1 MSNLSSIVQVS
12 SVKPGSIGG
21 AIFSGRIIGENKVF
35 TCKAS
40 YKIITRVP
48 QPGECW
54 QVKGS
59 IVGHDQ
65 FRDFVL
71 VESCHIV
78 NLPVAAYVERLLI
91 KHPAFRGLAFGKAK
105 VAKLVREFG
114 AENLAQTLTA
124 GRSSH
129 LAEVINPDLA
139 RKLVDAWATLQ
150 NEISTIEFL
159 MEHDFD
165 PGLAKSILK
174 VCQTDTVERLKRNPY
189 SLVAFHGVHP
199 NLWRT
204 VEAAASKLG
213 IKPDD
218 PRRLAGMVEYLL
230 YIRLDQGHTACS
242 VEDLKAQLR
251 QQVPSPGLVDLSITS
266 ALDRRAV
273 CVKKL
278 HGVTFIQPLGA
289 ALVES
294 QLEQR
299 VASLLS
305 AQTSLLHGS
314 PQELAKSIED
324 YCAHIEASSG
334 RSLTPEQKGA
344 VLMALTNRISTL
356 TGFGGTGKTTV
367 LKAIVDIASEYRP
380 VHVLALSG
388 KAKER
393 AREATDR
400 DTYTIHSFLIKISSE
415 SSGLSSGGDPLVII
429 DEASMV
435 DIALML
441 KLLNAFAKKELSLLL
456 VGDTGQLSPVGY
468 GIFFH
473 ALAKSKA
480 IPSTHLTKV
489 HRTVGDSHLQKTA
502 MQIRSGQIGTLPI
515 WNGERDG
522 VYLIPCAT
530 TQDLLT
536 HLARIKRIIPDA
548 QILTPHMSDRMPD
561 SGHKI
566 NNHLQSVLQ
575 HTDETPGI
583 LMGKYW
589 LRVNDPVIVTQNSYE
604 HNLFN
609 GTTGVMSGVT
619 AIDGEIAGMFTFNGI
634 DVTLSR
640 MDLFLLGVRLAYAI
654 SIHKAQGSEYQT
666 SIICSLSQSEFVER
680 SMLYTGISRS
690 KRLALIL
697 STQEFV
703 QQGVARPNRSDT
715 LCVGFSV

>member
-1 MSNLSSIVQVS
+1 MSSLTGVVQVS

-21 AIFSGRIIGENKVF
+21 AIFSGRIVGERKIF

-54 QVKGS
+54 QIKGS

-65 FRDFVL
+65 FRDFVQ

-105 VAKLVREFG
+105 VGKLVRVFG

-124 GRSSH
+124 GKVSH

-139 RKLVDAWATLQ
+139 QKLVEAWGSLQ
-150 NEISTIEFL
+150 NEISTIQFL

-199 NLWRT
+199 NLWKT

-213 IKPDD
+213 ITTDD
-218 PRRLAGMVEYLL
+218 PRRLSGIVEYLL
-230 YIRLDQGHTACS
+230 YTRLDQGHTACS
-242 VEDLKAQLR
+242 LDDLKALLR
-251 QQVPSPGLVDLSITS
+251 QRIPSPELVDLSITF

-273 CVKKL
+273 CIKRL
-278 HGVTFIQPLGA
+278 GGVPFIQPLGA

-299 VASLLS
+299 IATLSS
-305 AQTSLLHGS
+305 AQMSLLHGS
-314 PQELAKSIED
+314 PQELAKATED
-324 YCAHIEASSG
+324 YCARMEASYGHSF
-334 RSLTPEQKGA
+334 TPDQKGA
-344 VLMALTNRISTL
+344 VLMALTSRISTL

-393 AREATDR
+393 AREAIDR
-400 DTYTIHSFLIKISSE
+400 DTHTIHSFLIKISTE
-415 SSGLSSGGDPLVII
+415 SSGLNNGGDPLVVI

-441 KLLNAFAKKELSLLL
+441 KLLNAFARKELSLLL

-489 HRTVGDSHLQKTA
+489 HRTVGDSDLQKTS
-502 MQIRSGQIGTLPI
+502 MEIRSGQLNTLPI

-522 VYLIPCAT
+522 VFLIPCT
-530 TQDLLT
+530 TTKDLLG
-536 HLARIKRIIPDA
+536 HLTRIKQIIPDA

-583 LMGKYW
+583 KMGNFW
-589 LRVNDPVIVTQNSYE
+589 LRVNDPVIVSQNSYE

-609 GTTGVMSGVT
+609 GNTGVMSGMTV
-619 AIDGEIAGMFTFNGI
+619 IDGENAGIFNINGLE
-634 DVTLSR
+634 VVLSR
-640 MDLFLLGVRLAYAI
+640 MELFLLGMKLAYAI

-690 KRLALIL
+690 KRLTLIL
-697 STQEFV
+697 STQALV

>member
-1 MSNLSSIVQVS
+1 MSNLSSVIQVS
-12 SVKPGSIGG
+12 SVKLGGFGG

-40 YKIITRVP
+40 YKIITRAP

-54 QVKGS
+54 QVVGS

-114 AENLAQTLTA
+114 ATNLAQTLTD
-124 GRSSH
+124 RKVSH

-139 RKLVDAWATLQ
+139 QRLVDAWATLH

-159 MEHDFD
+159 MEHNFD

-199 NLWRT
+199 KLWKT

-213 IKPDD
+213 ITAND

-230 YIRLDQGHTACS
+230 YVRLDQGHTACS
-242 VEDLKAQLR
+242 VEDLKTLLR
-251 QQVPSPGLVDLSITS
+251 REIRSPELVDLSIAA

-278 HGVTFIQPLGA
+278 QGVPFLQPLGA

-305 AQTSLLHGS
+305 AQVSLLHGS
-314 PQELAKSIED
+314 PQELADAIED
-324 YCAHIEASSG
+324 YCARTNTTNRH
-334 RSLTPEQKGA
+334 SLTPEQKGA
-344 VLMALTNRISTL
+344 VLMALTSRISTL

-367 LKAIVDIASEYRP
+367 LRAIVDIASEYRP

-393 AREATDR
+393 AKEAIDR
-400 DTYTIHSFLIKISSE
+400 DTYTIHSFLIKISTE
-415 SSGLSSGGDPLVII
+415 SSGLNSGGDPLVVI

-435 DIALML
+435 DVALML
-441 KLLNAFAKKELSLLL
+441 KLLNAFANKELSLLL

-473 ALAKSKA
+473 SLAKSKA

-489 HRTVGDSHLQKTA
+489 HRTVGDGELQKIA
-502 MQIRSGQIGTLPI
+502 MEVRSGSLSTLPI

-522 VYLIPCAT
+522 VFIIPCT
-530 TQDLLT
+530 TTKDLLG
-536 HLARIKRIIPDA
+536 HLTRIKQLIPDA

-575 HTDETPGI
+575 HTDETPAI
-583 LMGKYW
+583 KMGNYW
-589 LRVNDPVIVTQNSYE
+589 LRVKDPVIVTHNSYE

-609 GTTGVMSGVT
+609 GNTGVMFGT
-619 AIDGEIAGMFTFNGI
+619 TTIDGERAGIFSINGFE
-634 DVTLSR
+634 VVLTR
-640 MDLFLLGVRLAYAI
+640 MELFLLGVKLAYAI

-666 SIICSLSQSEFVER
+666 SIICSLSESEFVER

-697 STQEFV
+697 GTQALV
-703 QQGVARPNRSDT
+703 QQGVSRPNRSDT

>member
-1 MSNLSSIVQVS
+1 MSGLSGVIQVS

-21 AIFSGRIIGENKVF
+21 AIFSGRIIGENKIY
-35 TCKAS
+35 TCKAN
-40 YKIITRVP
+40 YKIITRIP

-54 QVKGS
+54 RVAGS

-65 FRDFVL
+65 YRDFVL
-71 VESCHIV
+71 VESCYIV

-91 KHPAFRGLAFGKAK
+91 KHPAFRGLSFGKAK
-105 VAKLVREFG
+105 VCKLIKEFG
-114 AENLAQTLTA
+114 AENLAQSLTA
-124 GRSSH
+124 GKVSH

-139 RKLVDAWATLQ
+139 KKVVEAWATLQ

-159 MEHDFD
+159 MQHHFD
-165 PGLAKSILK
+165 PGLAKSILR

-189 SLVAFHGVHP
+189 SLIAFHGVHP
-199 NLWRT
+199 NLWST

-213 IKPDD
+213 ISQDD

-230 YIRLDQGHTACS
+230 YLRLDQGHTACP
-242 VEDLKAQLR
+242 VDDLRAHLKQKL
-251 QQVPSPGLVDLSITS
+251 PSTKLVDLAITS

-278 HGVTFIQPLGA
+278 QGMTLIQPLGA

-294 QLEQR
+294 QLEQH
-299 VASLLS
+299 VAQLLS
-305 AQTSLLHGS
+305 AQGSLLHGS
-314 PQELAKSIED
+314 PQEIAHAIEE
-324 YCAHIEASSG
+324 YCSGMAASSG
-334 RSLTPEQKGA
+334 HSLTPEQKSA

-367 LKAIVDIASEYRP
+367 LKAIVDIASRYRP

-393 AREATDR
+393 AKEAIDR
-400 DTYTIHSFLIKISSE
+400 DTYTIHSFLIKIHSGE
-415 SSGLSSGGDPLVII
+415 SDLSNGGDPLVVI

-489 HRTVGDSHLQKTA
+489 HRTIGDSDLQKTA
-502 MQIRSGQIGTLPI
+502 MQVRSGQLDTLPA
-515 WNGERDG
+515 WNGEREG
-522 VYLIPCAT
+522 VFLIRCTT
-530 TQDLLT
+530 TQDLLA
-536 HLARIKRIIPDA
+536 HLAKLKQIIPDA

-561 SGHKI
+561 SGNKI
-566 NNHLQSVLQ
+566 NNHLQGVLQ
-575 HTDETPGI
+575 HAEESQGI
-583 LMGKYW
+583 KMGKYW

-609 GTTGVMSGVT
+609 GNTGVMTGLASL
-619 AIDGEIAGMFTFNGI
+619 DGEIAGIFTFNGAEI
-634 DVTLSR
+634 TLSR
-640 MDLFLLGVRLAYAI
+640 MDLFLLGMKLAYAI

-697 STQEFV
+697 STQEIV

>member
-1 MSNLSSIVQVS
+1 MSTLSSVVQVS
-12 SVKPGSIGG
+12 SVKPGSFGG
-21 AIFSGRIIGENKVF
+21 AIFSGRIIGENKIY

-54 QVKGS
+54 QVSGS

-65 FRDFVL
+65 FRIFVL

-78 NLPVAAYVERLLI
+78 NLPVAAYIERLLI
-91 KHPAFRGLAFGKAK
+91 KHPVFRGLSFGKAK

-124 GRSSH
+124 GRVSH
-129 LAEVINPDLA
+129 LSEVINPDLA
-139 RKLVDAWATLQ
+139 QKVVDAWSKLQ

-159 MEHDFD
+159 MAHNFD

-174 VCQTDTVERLKRNPY
+174 VCQIDTVERLKRNPY

-199 NLWRT
+199 NLWKI

-213 IKPDD
+213 ITAND

-230 YIRLDQGHTACS
+230 YVRLDQGHTACS
-242 VEDLKAQLR
+242 VGDLKTQLKHKI
-251 QQVPSPGLVDLSITS
+251 QSPQLVDLAISS

-278 HGVTFIQPLGA
+278 NEQTLLQPLGA
-289 ALVES
+289 ALIES
-294 QLEQR
+294 QLEQH
-299 VASLLS
+299 VANLLS
-305 AQTSLLHGS
+305 AQGSLIHGS
-314 PQELAKSIED
+314 TEEMAQVIAD
-324 YCAHIEASSG
+324 YCARMEASTG
-334 RSLTPEQKGA
+334 RSLTPEQKSA

-367 LKAIVDIASEYRP
+367 LQAIVDIASEYRP

-393 AREATDR
+393 AKEAIGQ
-400 DTYTIHSFLIKISSE
+400 DTYTIHSFLIKISNE
-415 SSGLSSGGDPLVII
+415 SSGLNTDGDPLVVI

-435 DIALML
+435 DIALIL
-441 KLLNAFAKKELSLLL
+441 KLLKAFAKKELSLLL

-473 ALAKSKA
+473 ALAKSKV
-480 IPSTHLTKV
+480 IPSTHLVKV
-489 HRTVGDSHLQKTA
+489 HRTIGDSDLQRTA
-502 MQIRSGQIGTLPI
+502 IQIRSGQLNHLPT

-522 VYLIPCAT
+522 IFLIHCTT

-536 HLARIKRIIPDA
+536 QLTKIKQIIPDA

-575 HTDETPGI
+575 HTHETPGI
-583 LMGKYW
+583 KMGKYW
-589 LRVNDPVIVTQNSYE
+589 LRVNDPIIVTQNSYE

-619 AIDGEIAGMFTFNGI
+619 AIDGEIAGIFTFDSGK
-634 DVTLSR
+634 VTLSR
-640 MDLFLLGVRLAYAI
+640 MDLFLLGVKLAYAI

-690 KRLALIL
+690 KSLALIL
-697 STQEFV
+697 STQEIL

-715 LCVGFSV
+715 LCVGFWV

>member
-1 MSNLSSIVQVS
+1 MSQLSNVVQVG
-12 SVKPGSIGG
+12 SVKPGSFGG
-21 AIFSGRIIGENKVF
+21 AIFSGRIIGENKIF
-35 TCKAS
+35 TCKDS

-54 QVKGS
+54 QVRGA

-65 FRDFVL
+65 FRNFVL

-124 GRSSH
+124 GRTSH

-139 RKLVDAWATLQ
+139 QKLVEAWGTLQ
-150 NEISTIEFL
+150 NEISTIQFL

-174 VCQTDTVERLKRNPY
+174 VCQTDTVERIKRNPY

-199 NLWRT
+199 NLWKT
-204 VEAAASKLG
+204 VEAAAAKLG
-213 IKPDD
+213 ITVDD
-218 PRRLAGMVEYLL
+218 PRRLSGIVEYLL
-230 YIRLDQGHTACS
+230 YTRLDQGHTACS
-242 VEDLKAQLR
+242 LEDLKALLR
-251 QQVPSPGLVDLSITS
+251 QKIPAPDLVDLSITS
-266 ALDRRAV
+266 ALNRRAV
-273 CVKKL
+273 CIKRL
-278 HGVTFIQPLGA
+278 GGVPFIQPLGA

-299 VASLLS
+299 IANLTS
-305 AQTSLLHGS
+305 AQMSLLHSS
-314 PQELAKSIED
+314 PRELEKTIEG
-324 YCAHIEASSG
+324 YCARMEASSG
-334 RSLTPEQKGA
+334 HSLTLEQKGA
-344 VLMALTNRISTL
+344 VLVALTNRISTL

-367 LKAIVDIASEYRP
+367 LRTIVDIASEHRP

-393 AREATDR
+393 AREAIDR
-400 DTYTIHSFLIKISSE
+400 DTHTIHSFLIKISTE
-415 SSGLSSGGDPLVII
+415 SSGLNGGGDPLVVI

-489 HRTVGDSHLQKTA
+489 HRTVGDSDLQKTS
-502 MQIRSGQIGTLPI
+502 MQIRSGQLSTLPI

-522 VYLIPCAT
+522 VFLIPCT
-530 TQDLLT
+530 TTKDLLR
-536 HLARIKRIIPDA
+536 HLARIKQLIPDA

-583 LMGKYW
+583 KLGKYW

-609 GTTGVMSGVT
+609 GNTGVMSGMTVV
-619 AIDGEIAGMFTFNGI
+619 DGESAGIFSINGLE
-634 DVTLSR
+634 VVLSR
-640 MDLFLLGVRLAYAI
+640 IELFLLGVKLAYAI

-666 SIICSLSQSEFVER
+666 SIICSLSESEFVER
-680 SMLYTGISRS
+680 SMLYTAISRS

-697 STQEFV
+697 STQTLL

-715 LCVGFSV
+715 LCVGFSI

>member
-1 MSNLSSIVQVS
+1 MTNLSNVIQVS
-12 SVKPGSIGG
+12 SVKPGSFGG
-21 AIFSGRIIGENKVF
+21 AIFSGRIIGENKIY

-40 YKIITRVP
+40 YKIITRAP

-54 QVKGS
+54 QFKGS

-65 FRDFVL
+65 FRDFVV

-91 KHPAFRGLAFGKAK
+91 KHPAFRGLSFGKAK
-105 VAKLVREFG
+105 VSKLIRELG

-124 GRSSH
+124 GKVSH

-139 RKLVDAWATLQ
+139 QKIVDAWATLQ

-159 MEHDFD
+159 MEHHFD

-174 VCQTDTVERLKRNPY
+174 VCQTDTVERLKLNPY
-189 SLVAFHGVHP
+189 SLLAFQGLHP
-199 NLWRT
+199 NLWKT
-204 VEAAASKLG
+204 VEAAAVKLG
-213 IKPDD
+213 IAAHD
-218 PRRLAGMVEYLL
+218 PRRLAGIIENLL
-230 YIRLDQGHTACS
+230 YLRLDQGHTACP
-242 VEDLKAQLR
+242 VDQLKTELLQKL
-251 QQVPSPGLVDLSITS
+251 PSPAQVDHAITC

-278 HGVTFIQPLGA
+278 QGVTLIQPLGA

-299 VASLLS
+299 VGQLLS
-305 AQTSLLHGS
+305 AQGSLLHGS
-314 PQELAKSIED
+314 SRELKHAIEV
-324 YCAHIEASSG
+324 YCSHAESSSG
-334 RSLTPEQKGA
+334 RSFTRDQKSA
-344 VLMALTNRISTL
+344 VLMALTSRICTL

-367 LKAIVDIASEYRP
+367 LRAIVDIASKHRP

-393 AREATDR
+393 AKEAIGQ
-400 DTYTIHSFLIKISSE
+400 DTYTIHSFLIKIHSSE
-415 SSGLSSGGDPLVII
+415 SGLNNGGDPLVVI

-456 VGDTGQLSPVGY
+456 VGDIGQLSPVGY

-489 HRTVGDSHLQKTA
+489 HRTIGDSDLQKTA
-502 MQIRSGQIGTLPI
+502 MQIRSGQLSALPA

-522 VYLIPCAT
+522 VFLIRCTT
-530 TQDLLT
+530 TQDLLA
-536 HLARIKRIIPDA
+536 HLTRLKKIIPDA

-566 NNHLQSVLQ
+566 NNHLQSALQ
-575 HTDETPGI
+575 HTDDTQGI
-583 LMGKYW
+583 WMGKYW

-609 GTTGVMSGVT
+609 GNTGIMSSVT
-619 AIDGEIAGMFTFNGI
+619 SIDGQISGIFLFNGI
-634 DVTLSR
+634 EVTLSR
-640 MDLFLLGVRLAYAI
+640 MDLFVLGMKLAYAI
-654 SIHKAQGSEYQT
+654 SIHKSQGSEYET

-680 SMLYTGISRS
+680 SMLYTGVSRS

-697 STQEFV
+697 STQEIV
-703 QQGVARPNRSDT
+703 QKSVAQPNRSDT

>member
-1 MSNLSSIVQVS
+1 MNNLCGVIQVS

-21 AIFSGRIIGENKVF
+21 AIFSGRIIGERKIF
-35 TCKAS
+35 TCKAN

-65 FRDFVL
+65 FRDFVV

-105 VAKLVREFG
+105 VSKLVSEFG
-114 AENLAQTLTA
+114 AENLAQSLTA
-124 GRSSH
+124 GRVSH

-139 RKLVDAWATLQ
+139 QKLVDAWMTLQ

-159 MEHDFD
+159 MEHHFD
-165 PGLAKSILK
+165 PGLAKSILR

-189 SLVAFHGVHP
+189 SLVAFQGVHP
-199 NLWRT
+199 NLWST

-213 IKPDD
+213 ISQDD

-230 YIRLDQGHTACS
+230 YLRLDQGHTACPID
-242 VEDLKAQLR
+242 ELKAQLK
-251 QQVPSPGLVDLSITS
+251 QKLPSSALVDLSITS

-278 HGVTFIQPLGA
+278 LDTVLIQPLGA

-294 QLEQR
+294 QLEQH
-299 VASLLS
+299 VAHLSS
-305 AQTSLLHGS
+305 AQASLLHGS
-314 PQELAKSIED
+314 PEEIAQALED
-324 YCAHIEASSG
+324 YCSSMARSSG
-334 RSLTPEQKGA
+334 HSFAPEQKSA

-367 LKAIVDIASEYRP
+367 LRAIVDIASRYRP

-393 AREATDR
+393 AKEAIDQ
-400 DTYTIHSFLIKISSE
+400 DAYTIHNFLIKIHSSE
-415 SSGLSSGGDPLVII
+415 SDLSNGGDPLVVI

-435 DIALML
+435 DISLML

-489 HRTVGDSHLQKTA
+489 HRTVGDSDLQKTA
-502 MQIRSGQIGTLPI
+502 MQIRLGELKPLPV

-522 VYLIPCAT
+522 VFIIPCNT

-536 HLARIKRIIPDA
+536 HLTSIKDIIPDA

-575 HTDETPGI
+575 HRNETPGI
-583 LMGKYW
+583 KMGKYW

-609 GTTGVMSGVT
+609 GHTGVMSGVT
-619 AIDGEIAGMFTFNGI
+619 TLGGEVAGRFYINGSE
-634 DVTLSR
+634 VTLSR
-640 MDLFLLGVRLAYAI
+640 MDLFLLGVKLAYAI

-666 SIICSLSQSEFVER
+666 SIICSLSPSEFVER

-690 KRLALIL
+690 KRLTLIL
-697 STQEFV
+697 SSQKLV

-715 LCVGFSV
+715 LCVGFTV

>member
-1 MSNLSSIVQVS
+1 MNTLSSIVQVS
-12 SVKPGSIGG
+12 SVKPGSFGG
-21 AIFSGRIIGENKVF
+21 AVFSGRIIGENKIY

-54 QVKGS
+54 QVSGS

-65 FRDFVL
+65 FRNFVL
-71 VESCHIV
+71 VERCHIV
-78 NLPVAAYVERLLI
+78 NLPVAAYIERLLI
-91 KHPAFRGLAFGKAK
+91 KHPAFRGLSFGKAK
-105 VAKLVREFG
+105 IAKLVREFG

-124 GRSSH
+124 GRVSH
-129 LAEVINPDLA
+129 LSEVINPDLA
-139 RKLVDAWATLQ
+139 QKVVDAWATLQ

-159 MEHDFD
+159 MAHSFD

-174 VCQTDTVERLKRNPY
+174 VCKTDTVERLKRNPY

-199 NLWRT
+199 NLWKT
-204 VEAAASKLG
+204 IEAAASKLG
-213 IKPDD
+213 ITANDS
-218 PRRLAGMVEYLL
+218 RRLAGMVEYLL
-230 YIRLDQGHTACS
+230 YVRLDQGHTACS
-242 VEDLKAQLR
+242 VEDLKFQLK
-251 QQVPSPGLVDLSITS
+251 QKIQSPHLVDLAISS

-273 CVKKL
+273 CVKKQDGL
-278 HGVTFIQPLGA
+278 SLLQPLGA
-289 ALVES
+289 ALIES
-294 QLEQR
+294 QLEQH
-299 VASLLS
+299 VARLS
-305 AQTSLLHGS
+305 CAQGSLLHGS
-314 PQELAKSIED
+314 PEELTQVITN
-324 YCAHIEASSG
+324 YCARMGNSSG
-334 RSLTPEQKGA
+334 RSFTPEQKGA

-367 LKAIVDIASEYRP
+367 LQAIVDIASEYRP

-393 AREATDR
+393 AKEAIGQE
-400 DTYTIHSFLIKISSE
+400 TYTIHSFLIKISKE
-415 SSGLSSGGDPLVII
+415 SSGVNAGGDPLVVI

-441 KLLNAFAKKELSLLL
+441 KLLNSFAKKELSLLL

-489 HRTVGDSHLQKTA
+489 HRSLGDSDLQRTA
-502 MQIRSGQIGTLPI
+502 IQIRSGQLHHLPT

-522 VYLIPCAT
+522 VFLIHCT
-530 TQDLLT
+530 NTQDLLNQLT
-536 HLARIKRIIPDA
+536 KIKKFIPDA

-566 NNHLQSVLQ
+566 NNHLQGVFQ
-575 HTDETPGI
+575 NADETPGI
-583 LMGKYW
+583 KMGKYW

-609 GTTGVMSGVT
+609 GNTGVMSGMT
-619 AIDGEIAGMFTFNGI
+619 NIDGEAAGIFTFNGL

-640 MDLFLLGVRLAYAI
+640 MDLFLLGVKLGYAI

-697 STQEFV
+697 STQELV

-715 LCVGFSV
+715 LCVGFSI

>member
-1 MSNLSSIVQVS
+1 MSQLSNVVQVG
-12 SVKPGSIGG
+12 SVKPGSFGG
-21 AIFSGRIIGENKVF
+21 AIFSGRIIGENKIF

-54 QVKGS
+54 QVRGA

-65 FRDFVL
+65 FRNFVL

-124 GRSSH
+124 GRTSH

-139 RKLVDAWATLQ
+139 QKLVEAWGTLQ
-150 NEISTIEFL
+150 NEISTIQFL

-174 VCQTDTVERLKRNPY
+174 VCQTDTVERIKRNPY

-199 NLWRT
+199 NLWKT
-204 VEAAASKLG
+204 VEAAAAKLG
-213 IKPDD
+213 ITVDD
-218 PRRLAGMVEYLL
+218 PRRLSGIVEYLL
-230 YIRLDQGHTACS
+230 YTRLDQGHTACS
-242 VEDLKAQLR
+242 LEDLKALLR
-251 QQVPSPGLVDLSITS
+251 QKIPAPDLVDLSITS
-266 ALDRRAV
+266 ALNRRAV
-273 CVKKL
+273 CIKRL
-278 HGVTFIQPLGA
+278 GGVPFIQPLGA

-299 VASLLS
+299 IANLTS
-305 AQTSLLHGS
+305 AQMSLLHSS
-314 PQELAKSIED
+314 PRELEKTIEG
-324 YCAHIEASSG
+324 YCARMEASSG
-334 RSLTPEQKGA
+334 HSLTLEQKGA

-367 LKAIVDIASEYRP
+367 LRTIVDIASEHRP

-393 AREATDR
+393 AREAIDR
-400 DTYTIHSFLIKISSE
+400 DTHTIHSFLIKISTE
-415 SSGLSSGGDPLVII
+415 SSGVNGGGDPLVVI

-489 HRTVGDSHLQKTA
+489 HRTVGDSDLQKTS
-502 MQIRSGQIGTLPI
+502 MQIRSGQLSTLPI

-522 VYLIPCAT
+522 VFLIPCT
-530 TQDLLT
+530 TTKDLLR
-536 HLARIKRIIPDA
+536 HLARIKQLIPDA

-583 LMGKYW
+583 KLGKYW

-609 GTTGVMSGVT
+609 GNTGVMSGMTVV
-619 AIDGEIAGMFTFNGI
+619 DGESAGIFSINGLE
-634 DVTLSR
+634 VVLSR
-640 MDLFLLGVRLAYAI
+640 IELFLLGVKLAYAI

-666 SIICSLSQSEFVER
+666 SIICSLSESEFVER
-680 SMLYTGISRS
+680 SMLYTAISRS

-697 STQEFV
+697 STQTLL

-715 LCVGFSV
+715 LCVGFSI

>member
-1 MSNLSSIVQVS
+1 MSSLSNVIQVS
-12 SVKPGSIGG
+12 SVKPGGFGG
-21 AIFSGRIIGENKVF
+21 AIFSGRILGENKIY

-54 QVKGS
+54 QFKGS

-78 NLPVAAYVERLLI
+78 SLPIAAYVERLLI
-91 KHPAFRGLAFGKAK
+91 KHPAFRGLSFGKAK
-105 VAKLVREFG
+105 VSKLITEFG

-124 GRSSH
+124 GKVSH
-129 LAEVINPDLA
+129 LADVINPELA
-139 RKLVDAWATLQ
+139 QKLVDAWTTLQ

-159 MEHDFD
+159 MEHHFD
-165 PGLAKSILK
+165 PALAKSILR

-189 SLVAFHGVHP
+189 SLIAFHGIHP
-199 NLWRT
+199 NMWKI

-213 IKPDD
+213 IAPND
-218 PRRLAGMVEYLL
+218 PRRLAGIVENLL
-230 YIRLDQGHTACS
+230 YLRLDHGHTAFPVDELRNELS
-242 VEDLKAQLR
+242 QKLSSSALADLA
-251 QQVPSPGLVDLSITS
+251 ITC

-278 HGVTFIQPLGA
+278 HGVTLLQPLGA

-294 QLEQR
+294 QLEQC
-299 VASLLS
+299 VGNLLT
-305 AQTSLLHGS
+305 AQSSLLHGS
-314 PQELAKSIED
+314 PQELEHAIEN
-324 YCAHIEASSG
+324 YYLRSEVSSG
-334 RSLTPEQKGA
+334 HSFTPEQKGA
-344 VLMALTNRISTL
+344 VLMALTNRFSTL

-367 LKAIVDIASEYRP
+367 LKAIVDVASGYRP
-380 VHVLALSG
+380 VHILALSG

-393 AREATDR
+393 AKEAIGRNTF
-400 DTYTIHSFLIKISSE
+400 TIHNFLIKIGSKD
-415 SSGLSSGGDPLVII
+415 SGLTNGGDPLVIV

-468 GIFFH
+468 GLFFH
-473 ALAKSKA
+473 VLAKSA
-480 IPSTHLTKV
+480 AMPSTHLTKI
-489 HRTVGDSHLQKTA
+489 HRTIGDSDLQKTA
-502 MQIRSGQIGTLPI
+502 MQIRSGQLNTLPA
-515 WNGERDG
+515 WKGERDG
-522 VYLIPCAT
+522 VFLIHCT
-530 TQDLLT
+530 NTKDLLA
-536 HLARIKRIIPDA
+536 HLAKIKQIIPDA

-566 NNHLQSVLQ
+566 NNYLQSAIQ
-575 HTDETPGI
+575 QTDEAQGI
-583 LMGKYW
+583 WMGKYW

-609 GTTGVMSGVT
+609 GNTGVMSGLIS
-619 AIDGEIAGMFTFNGI
+619 IDGQISGIFMFNGVEI
-634 DVTLSR
+634 TLSR
-640 MDLFLLGVRLAYAI
+640 MDLFVLGMKLAYAI
-654 SIHKAQGSEYQT
+654 SIHKSQGSEYQT

-697 STQEFV
+697 STQEIV

-715 LCVGFSV
+715 LCVGFSI

>member
-1 MSNLSSIVQVS
+1 MSNLSSVIQVS
-12 SVKPGSIGG
+12 SVKPGSFGG
-21 AIFSGRIIGENKVF
+21 AVFSGRIIGQNKIY

-54 QVKGS
+54 QLKGS
-59 IVGHDQ
+59 ITGHDQ

-71 VESCHIV
+71 IESCHIV
-78 NLPVAAYVERLLI
+78 NLPIAAYVERLLV
-91 KHPAFRGLAFGKAK
+91 KHPAFRGLSFGKAK
-105 VAKLVREFG
+105 VSKLIREFG
-114 AENLAQTLTA
+114 EENLAQALTA
-124 GRSSH
+124 GRVSH

-139 RKLVDAWATLQ
+139 QKVVDAWMTLQ

-189 SLVAFHGVHP
+189 SLVAFQGVHP
-199 NLWRT
+199 DMWKII
-204 VEAAASKLG
+204 EAAASKLG
-213 IKPDD
+213 IPRDD
-218 PRRLAGMVEYLL
+218 PRTLAGIVENLL
-230 YIRLDQGHTACS
+230 YVRLYQGHTACRI
-242 VEDLKAQLR
+242 EDLKAALAQKL
-251 QQVPSPGLVDLSITS
+251 PSAKLVDLAVNC
-266 ALDRRAV
+266 ALERRAV

-278 HGVTFIQPLGA
+278 QGMTLIQPLGA

-294 QLEQR
+294 KLEQR

-305 AQTSLLHGS
+305 AQGSLLHGS
-314 PQELAKSIED
+314 SQELEQAIED
-324 YCAHIEASSG
+324 YCSHSEHSSG
-334 RSLTPEQKGA
+334 YSLTRDQKGA

-367 LKAIVDIASEYRP
+367 LKAIVDVASQYRP

-393 AREATDR
+393 AKEAIGR
-400 DTYTIHSFLIKISSE
+400 DTYTIHSFLIKTSTE
-415 SSGLSSGGDPLVII
+415 SSGLNIGGDPLVII
-429 DEASMV
+429 DESSMV

-489 HRTVGDSHLQKTA
+489 HRTIGDSDLQKTA
-502 MQIRSGQIGTLPI
+502 MHIRSGHLGTLSV

-522 VYLIPCAT
+522 VYLIPCT
-530 TQDLLT
+530 NTQDLLA
-536 HLARIKRIIPDA
+536 HLVKIKQIIPDA
-548 QILTPHMSDRMPD
+548 QILTPHMSERMAD

-566 NNHLQSVLQ
+566 NKYLQTSLQ
-575 HTDETPGI
+575 QTDDLQGI
-583 LMGKYW
+583 WMGKYW
-589 LRVNDPVIVTQNSYE
+589 LRVNDPVIVTQNSYD

-609 GTTGVMSGVT
+609 GNTGIMSNVVS
-619 AIDGEIAGMFTFNGI
+619 IDGEIAGVFTFNGVE
-634 DVTLSR
+634 VTLSR
-640 MDLFLLGVRLAYAI
+640 MDLFMIGMKLAYAI

-680 SMLYTGISRS
+680 SMLYTGVSRS

-697 STQEFV
+697 STQEIV

>member
-1 MSNLSSIVQVS
+1 MSSLSSVVQIS

-21 AIFSGRIIGENKVF
+21 AIFSGRIIGENKIF

-105 VAKLVREFG
+105 VSKLVREFG

-124 GRSSH
+124 GRVSH

-139 RKLVDAWATLQ
+139 QKVVDAWATLQ

-199 NLWRT
+199 NLWKT
-204 VEAAASKLG
+204 IEATASKLG
-213 IKPDD
+213 IKLDD
-218 PRRLAGMVEYLL
+218 PRRLAGTVEYLL
-230 YIRLDQGHTACS
+230 YERLDQGHTACS
-242 VEDLKAQLR
+242 IEDLTAQLR
-251 QQVPSPGLVDLSITS
+251 EKVSTPEIVDLAITS

-278 HGVTFIQPLGA
+278 QGKAFLQPLGA
-289 ALVES
+289 ALIES
-294 QLEQR
+294 QVEKH
-299 VASLLS
+299 VARLLS
-305 AQTSLLHGS
+305 AQMSLLHSS
-314 PQELAKSIED
+314 PRELEKTIEG
-324 YCAHIEASSG
+324 YCARMEASSG
-334 RSLTPEQKGA
+334 HSLTSEQKGA

-367 LKAIVDIASEYRP
+367 LRTIVDIASGYRP

-393 AREATDR
+393 AREAIDR
-400 DTYTIHSFLIKISSE
+400 DTHTIHSFLIKISTD
-415 SSGLSSGGDPLVII
+415 SSGLGTGGDPLVVI

-473 ALAKSKA
+473 ALAKSKT

-489 HRTVGDSHLQKTA
+489 HRTIGDSDLQKTA
-502 MQIRSGQIGTLPI
+502 MRIRGGQAGTLPI

-522 VYLIPCAT
+522 VFLIPCT
-530 TQDLLT
+530 STKDLLG
-536 HLARIKRIIPDA
+536 HLTRIKQLIPDA

-583 LMGKYW
+583 KMGNFW
-589 LRVNDPVIVTQNSYE
+589 LRINDPVIVTQNSYE

-609 GTTGVMSGVT
+609 GHTGIMSGMT
-619 AIDGEIAGMFTFNGI
+619 TIDGENAGIFFINGFEVI
-634 DVTLSR
+634 LSR
-640 MDLFLLGVRLAYAI
+640 MDLFLLGVKLAYAI

-666 SIICSLSQSEFVER
+666 SVICALSHSEFVER

-697 STQEFV
+697 STQALV

-715 LCVGFSV
+715 LCVGFSI

>member
-1 MSNLSSIVQVS
+1 MSNLSGVIQVS

-21 AIFSGRIIGENKVF
+21 AIFSGRIIGQNKIY

-54 QVKGS
+54 RVDGS

-65 FRDFVL
+65 YRDFVL
-71 VESCHIV
+71 VENCHIV

-91 KHPAFRGLAFGKAK
+91 KHPAFRGLSFGKAK
-105 VAKLVREFG
+105 VSKLIKEFG
-114 AENLAQTLTA
+114 ADNLAQSLTA
-124 GRSSH
+124 GRVSH
-129 LAEVINPDLA
+129 LGEVINPDLA
-139 RKLVDAWATLQ
+139 QKVVDAWAALQ

-159 MEHDFD
+159 MAHNFD
-165 PGLAKSILK
+165 PGLAKSILR

-189 SLVAFHGVHP
+189 SLIAFHGVHP
-199 NLWRT
+199 KLWST
-204 VEAAASKLG
+204 VEAAAFKLG
-213 IKPDD
+213 ISQDD
-218 PRRLAGMVEYLL
+218 PRRLAGMVEYIL
-230 YIRLDQGHTACS
+230 YLRLDQGHTACP
-242 VEDLKAQLR
+242 VDDLRAQLR
-251 QQVPSPGLVDLSITS
+251 QKLPSSILVDLAISS

-278 HGVTFIQPLGA
+278 QGMTLIQPLGA

-294 QLEQR
+294 QLEQH
-299 VASLLS
+299 VAQLSS
-305 AQTSLLHGS
+305 AQGSLLHGS
-314 PQELAKSIED
+314 PQEISRAIEE
-324 YCAHIEASSG
+324 YCSDTTASAAH
-334 RSLTPEQKGA
+334 SLTPEQKNA

-367 LKAIVDIASEYRP
+367 LKAIVDIASRYRP

-393 AREATDR
+393 AKEAIDR
-400 DTYTIHSFLIKISSE
+400 DTYTIHSFLIKIRSSE
-415 SSGLSSGGDPLVII
+415 SDLNSGGDPLVVV

-456 VGDTGQLSPVGY
+456 SGDTGQLSPVGY

-489 HRTVGDSHLQKTA
+489 HRTIGSSDLQRTA
-502 MQIRSGQIGTLPI
+502 MQVRSGELDALPA
-515 WNGERDG
+515 WNGEREG
-522 VYLIPCAT
+522 VYLIPCT
-530 TQDLLT
+530 STQDLLT
-536 HLARIKRIIPDA
+536 HLAKLKKIIPDA

-561 SGHKI
+561 SGNKI
-566 NNHLQSVLQ
+566 NNYLQAALQ
-575 HTDETPGI
+575 NTDESQGI
-583 LMGKYW
+583 KMGKFW

-604 HNLFN
+604 YNLFN
-609 GTTGVMSGVT
+609 GNTGVMTGLTSV
-619 AIDGEIAGMFTFNGI
+619 DGEIAGIFTFNGAEI
-634 DVTLSR
+634 TLSR
-640 MDLFLLGVRLAYAI
+640 MDLFLLGMKLAYAI

-697 STQEFV
+697 STQEIV

>member
-1 MSNLSSIVQVS
+1 MSNLSSVIQVS
-12 SVKPGSIGG
+12 SVKPGSFGG
-21 AIFSGRIIGENKVF
+21 AVFSGRIIGQNKIY

-40 YKIITRVP
+40 YKIITRIP

-54 QVKGS
+54 QFKGS
-59 IVGHDQ
+59 ITGHDQ

-71 VESCHIV
+71 IESCHIV
-78 NLPVAAYVERLLI
+78 NLPIAAYVERLLV
-91 KHPAFRGLAFGKAK
+91 KHPVFRGLSFGKAK
-105 VAKLVREFG
+105 VSKLIRAFG
-114 AENLAQTLTA
+114 AENLTQALTA
-124 GRSSH
+124 GKVSH

-139 RKLVDAWATLQ
+139 KKVVDAWMTLQ

-174 VCQTDTVERLKRNPY
+174 VCLTDTVERLKRNPY
-189 SLVAFHGVHP
+189 SLVAFQGVHP
-199 NLWRT
+199 DMWKII
-204 VEAAASKLG
+204 EAAASKLD
-213 IKPDD
+213 IPRDD
-218 PRRLAGMVEYLL
+218 PRRLAGIVENLL
-230 YIRLDQGHTACS
+230 YVRLDQGHTACRI
-242 VEDLKAQLR
+242 EDLKAALAQKL
-251 QQVPSPGLVDLSITS
+251 PSAKLVDLAVNC
-266 ALDRRAV
+266 ALERRAV
-273 CVKKL
+273 CVKKIQGMTL
-278 HGVTFIQPLGA
+278 IQPLGA

-294 QLEQR
+294 KLEQR

-305 AQTSLLHGS
+305 AQSSLLHGS
-314 PQELAKSIED
+314 LQELEQAIDD
-324 YCAHIEASSG
+324 YCSHSEQSSG
-334 RSLTPEQKGA
+334 YSLTRDQKGA
-344 VLMALTNRISTL
+344 VLMALTNRISTF

-367 LKAIVDIASEYRP
+367 LKAIVDVASQYRP
-380 VHVLALSG
+380 VHILALSG

-393 AREATDR
+393 AKEATGR
-400 DTYTIHSFLIKISSE
+400 DTYTIHSFLIKISTA
-415 SSGLSSGGDPLVII
+415 SSGLNTGGDPLVII

-489 HRTVGDSHLQKTA
+489 HRTIGDSDLQKTA
-502 MQIRSGQIGTLPI
+502 MQIRSGHLGTLPV

-522 VYLIPCAT
+522 IYLIPCT
-530 TQDLLT
+530 NTQDLLA
-536 HLARIKRIIPDA
+536 HLARIKQIIPDA
-548 QILTPHMSDRMPD
+548 QILTPHMSERMAD

-566 NNHLQSVLQ
+566 NKYLQTALQ
-575 HTDETPGI
+575 QTDGVQGI
-583 LMGKYW
+583 WMGKYW
-589 LRVNDPVIVTQNSYE
+589 LRVNDPVIVTQNSYD

-609 GTTGVMSGVT
+609 GNTGIMSSVVS
-619 AIDGEIAGMFTFNGI
+619 IDGEIAGVFTFNGVE
-634 DVTLSR
+634 VTLSR
-640 MDLFLLGVRLAYAI
+640 MDLFMVGMKLAYAI
-654 SIHKAQGSEYQT
+654 SIHKSQGSEYQT

-680 SMLYTGISRS
+680 SMLYTGVSRS

-697 STQEFV
+697 STQEIV